1 LTEAARVSDVAAA
14 RAAAPAP
21 ASRGARWPA
30 RLVTVGKGA
39 AGFVVLAGLW
49 EAARHVGVLPAQ
61 WVPSVW
67 AVLRAIVQ
75 GAQDGTW
82 ARTLGPTLFA
92 WLVGLGIA
100 IVLGAAWGC
109 LAGASPLFRAGQ
121 SVITSF
127 LRAVPAIALVP
138 VAILAF
144 GLRPTMVISLVVF
157 GCVWPM
163 LFNTFYAFREIPE
176 HYRDTAR
183 MLGYGRVARFLKVE
197 VVATLPGIF
206 TGIRIAAS
214 IGLVIT
220 VSTEVLVGST
230 GLGGYIMQQ
239 RSVGQMGDAYAGIVI
254 GGILGVLAG
263 LIGLLQRRLL
273 AWSPDN
279 RRAEA

>member
-1 LTEAARVSDVAAA
+1 MSDVAAVQA
-14 RAAAPAP
+14 VAP
-21 ASRGARWPA
+21 ASTSRGAGWSA
-30 RLVTVGKGA
+30 RLITVGKGTV
-39 AGFVVLAGLW
+39 GFVVLAGLW
-49 EAARHVGVLPAQ
+49 EAGLGTGVLPAQ

-67 AVLRAIVQ
+67 DILRAVAQ
-75 GAQDGTW
+75 GAADGTW

-92 WLVGLGIA
+92 WLVGLGLA
-100 IVLGAAWGC
+100 IVIGVAWGC

-127 LRAVPAIALVP
+127 LRTVPAIALVP

-144 GLRPTMVISLVVF
+144 GLRPTMAISLVVF

-176 HYRDTAR
+176 QYQDTAR

-254 GGILGVLAG
+254 GGVLGVLTG
-263 LIGLLQRRLL
+263 LIGLLQRRFL

-279 RRAEA
+279 RRNEA